1 MAGHGGVGGVRR
13 GVLGLVAVL
22 AVAWP
27 LAAQEPGRL
36 PIEAGRSVTDPM
48 CSDLMRADARLA
60 DVSFVDPEHGWA
72 VGDRGTIWHTADG
85 GQSWQ
90 LQPSGVAC
98 RLESVSFVDRE
109 TGWAAGGFSHPY
121 THTSTGV
128 ALITHDGGRQWT
140 RDPRLLLPAVKQI
153 RFVSRRQGWAIGCPS
168 GMFPSGVFF
177 TDDGGRSWNPLPSR
191 KTAGWVAGD
200 FLASRDGVLADRSG
214 MTATARRGSVE
225 PAATPRF
232 GLRGVARMKLVPE
245 VEPQVYGW
253 LVGQGGLVMLT
264 SDLGTNWQTPEGEL
278 PEGIAEQFDFAALAV
293 RGPRV
298 WVAGSPGT
306 RVLHSPDAGRSWTAF
321 ATGQSLPIRALSFV
335 DDQHGWAV
343 GELGTILA
351 TEDGGQTWRR
361 VRSGGTRAAL
371 LGIFSEPNDVPL
383 ELFAQLSGN
392 EGYLG
397 VVETLNRRDVE
408 VAPRQDVH
416 PADRLH
422 EALVGVGA
430 SGGSAAWRF
439 PMRQAGLGLSGEQIV
454 EGWDQANDARGLD
467 RMKAHVVRQIRT
479 WRPEVVVT
487 HDASPTGDDPRLQ
500 LVHQVV
506 VEAVRESG
514 DPTSYSEQITG
525 AGLEPWQVKKV
536 YAALQPG
543 LDGAV
548 SLATA
553 ELAERLGRSLAD
565 VVSLPRGLVE
575 DRFRVSP
582 STLSFRLA
590 IDNLERQPNRSDF
603 FAGIV
608 LYPGGEA
615 RRELL
620 EPAVERVDLIRRIAQ
635 KRRNMQAILERT
647 DKDAQGGLGL
657 LAQTGDMTRG
667 LDPDSSA
674 QLLHHLAQRYYTT
687 GQWPMA
693 AEAFKRLVER
703 HPEHP
708 LAGPASVWLVQY
720 YASGEAAWRV
730 QGGQRLAVEHAAASS
745 RGAPMPLAP
754 GVGDP
759 RFAVQQASAPAV
771 DFSREEDRL
780 ELAAAL
786 GKQIAQ
792 TRPAVLAEPNVGFPL
807 AVADRRRGFPAQAD
821 RFYLVGSRSTTRDA
835 WWACA
840 RGEQWLA
847 DPKGVAPK
855 PILSCVKTTAKP
867 YLDGRL
873 DDAVWAQAK
882 PAELHSPLKDDADW
896 PAKVK
901 LAHDGEF
908 LYLAIE
914 AREAPGVKY
923 RRDQR
928 ARPRDPDLSSQDR
941 VDLFLD
947 LDRDFATYYR
957 LSIDHRGWPGE
968 ACWGDSTWDP
978 TWFVAAEAE
987 EGTWTAEAA
996 IPLDQLTGGYP
1007 AARSVWAIGV
1017 QRVVPGVGLQ
1027 SWTTPAAVDIVPEG
1041 FGYLIFE

>member
-1 MAGHGGVGGVRR
+1 MAGHGGVGGVGR

-22 AVAWP
+22 AVAGP
-27 LAAQEPGRL
+27 LGAQQPGRL
-36 PIEAGRSVTDPM
+36 PAEAGRPVADPM
-48 CSDLMRADARLA
+48 CSDLMRSDARLA

-72 VGDRGTIWHTADG
+72 VGDRGTIWRTADG
-85 GQSWQ
+85 GQSWE
-90 LQPSGVAC
+90 LQPSAVAC
-98 RLESVSFVDRE
+98 RLESVCFIDRE
-109 TGWAAGGFSHPY
+109 NGWAAGGFSHPY

-128 ALITHDGGRQWT
+128 VLITHDGGQRWT
-140 RDPRLLLPAVKQI
+140 HDPRLQLPAIKQI
-153 RFVSRRQGWAIGCPS
+153 RFASPRQGWAIGCPS
-168 GMFPSGVFF
+168 GMYPSGVFF

-214 MTATARRGSVE
+214 MTATARGGGVE

-232 GLRGVARMKLVPE
+232 GLRGVARMELVPE
-245 VEPQVYGW
+245 VEPQIFGW

-264 SDLGTNWQTPEGEL
+264 RDLGTTWQAPQGEL
-278 PEGIAEQFDFAALAV
+278 PPGVAEQFDFAALAV
-293 RGPRV
+293 RGPKV
-298 WVAGSPGT
+298 WMAGSPGT
-306 RVLHSPDAGRSWTAF
+306 RVLHSPDAGVSWVAF
-321 ATGQSLPIRALSFV
+321 STGQSLPIRALSFV

-351 TEDGGQTWRR
+351 TTDGGQTWRR
-361 VRSGGTRAAL
+361 ARSGGTRAAL
-371 LGIFSEPNDVPL
+371 LGLFGEPEDAPL

-408 VAPRQDVH
+408 VAPREDID

-430 SGGSAAWRF
+430 SGASMAWRF
-439 PMRQAGLGLSGEQIV
+439 PMRQAGLGLSDEQIV
-454 EGWDQANDARGLD
+454 EGWDRANDGRGLD

-487 HDASPTGDDPRLQ
+487 RDASPTGDDPRLQ
-500 LVHQVV
+500 LVHEAV
-506 VEAVRESG
+506 VEAARAAG
-514 DPTSYSEQITG
+514 DPTAYSEQITA
-525 AGLEPWQVKKV
+525 AGLEPWEVKKV

-543 LDGAV
+543 LDGGV

-565 VVSLPRGLVE
+565 VVSLPRALLD
-575 DRFRVSP
+575 DRFAASP
-582 STLSFRLA
+582 STLNFRLA
-590 IDNLERQPNRSDF
+590 VDNLDRQPNRSDF

-620 EPAVERVDLIRRIAQ
+620 EPPVERVDLIRRIAQ

-657 LAQTGDMTRG
+657 LAQTDDMTRG
-667 LDPDSSA
+667 LDPDSAA

-687 GQWPMA
+687 GQWSMA
-693 AEAFKRLVER
+693 AETFERLVDR
-703 HPEHP
+703 HPEHA
-708 LAGPASVWLVQY
+708 LAGPALVWLVQY

-730 QGGQRLAVEHAAASS
+730 RGGQRLAVQHASASGPS
-745 RGAPMPLAP
+745 TPMLPGAGA
-754 GVGDP
+754 GDP
-759 RFAVQQASAPAV
+759 RLAIQRASAPAV
-771 DFSREEDRL
+771 DFSRQEDRL

-786 GKQIAQ
+786 GKQLAQ
-792 TRPAVLAEPNVGFPL
+792 TRPALQVEPNVGFPL
-807 AVADRRRGFPAQAD
+807 AVVDRRRGFPGQAD
-821 RFYLVGSRSTTRDA
+821 RFYMVRSRSTTRDA
-835 WWACA
+835 WWECA

-855 PILSCVKTTAKP
+855 PILSCAKTMTKP

-873 DDAVWAQAK
+873 DDAVWAKAK
-882 PAELHSPLKDDADW
+882 PAELKSPLGDDADW
-896 PAKVK
+896 PATAK

-908 LYLAIE
+908 LYVAIE
-914 AREAPGVKY
+914 ARKAPGVNY
-923 RRDQR
+923 RKDER
-928 ARPRDPDLSSQDR
+928 ARPRDPDLSDQDR
-941 VDLFLD
+941 VDLYLD

-978 TWFVAAEAE
+978 TWFVAAGGE
-987 EGTWTAEAA
+987 EDTWTAEAA
-996 IPLDQLTGGYP
+996 VPLDQLTGQYL
-1007 AARSVWAIGV
+1007 AARTVWAIGV

-1027 SWTTPAAVDIVPEG
+1027 SWTTPAAVDVRPEG
-1041 FGYLIFE
+1041 FGYLILE